1 MRIQALFSPVIA
13 FFKSRV
19 SKNPKREKVI
29 SINNETF
36 ECLICME
43 RKPIKTIFKPI
54 NKSSKKRKPNPKIS
68 CYHPFCVDCISKY
81 IDAKVQD
88 NISTIICPDVG
99 CKKVIDFNC
108 CVTIIPKP
116 VLDRWE
122 AVVSKSKIPSLY
134 CPYKKCS
141 APIFLPEKWS
151 KKTRTAKAKCPHC
164 RKKICRKCKVAWHDG
179 KICEEFKKLGVENEY
194 DMTMKLIKNNCWQ
207 RCPQCRMY
215 VGRTIGCNRI
225 HCRCGCGFCYR
236 CGLQLWTCRCY
247 AIG

>member
-1 MRIQALFSPVIA
+1 MTRKKNTQIYLIPQSKPYYFLWFGHRFLSSIIMRIQALFSPVIA

-116 VLDRWE
+116 VLDRF
-122 AVVSKSKIPSLY
+122 V
-134 CPYKKCS
+134 
-141 APIFLPEKWS
+141 
-151 KKTRTAKAKCPHC
+151 
-164 RKKICRKCKVAWHDG
+164 
-179 KICEEFKKLGVENEY
+179 
-194 DMTMKLIKNNCWQ
+194 
-207 RCPQCRMY
+207 
-215 VGRTIGCNRI
+215 
-225 HCRCGCGFCYR
+225 
-236 CGLQLWTCRCY
+236 
-247 AIG
+247 